1 MSHSFYIE
9 NVNNLPF
16 QDTLNSLGFNNL
28 LFTEDSPEPKKN
40 IWPADTAY
48 LYIDQTSIRPIETTY
63 TNGTF
68 IARIF
73 AYSSPED
80 YELAI
85 KLISEIASRHN
96 AQITPEDNETMDV
109 DNFLKHYDID
119 WIEGHCKTMFEML
132 VDSFN
137 QHKSSCTMSGTVRE
151 LEAGPRFFEQVLSS
165 PPNAATEFYQRF
177 KTLNYLESR
186 DSFIANGITAHNE
199 AGDKEVV
206 FSVYGPG
213 VDTIL
218 SDNVDAIGI
227 RIEGDDGIYVTTEQL
242 ADALGNRATWL
253 SESILNVPPLGDSE
267 WNDLVTKLKTV
278 AQADMFYFGKSVE
291 VSQKPD
297 NIDYKSLFS
306 EQEWQNLL
314 YSPILVFALVAGADG
329 SIDKKEIQNFQ
340 KQLLMGLIVEN
351 DIMQQ
356 LMADLIPDVAKLL
369 KEVLDGKID
378 PKTTLEEIVVAVNS
392 NLPGEDAIAFKMS
405 LMEIGKSIAEASGG
419 FLGIFGSKI
428 SKEEEQTLAILAMM
442 LGLITQ

>member
-151 LEAGPRFFEQVLSS
+151 
-165 PPNAATEFYQRF
+165 
-177 KTLNYLESR
+177 

-253 SESILNVPPLGDSE
+253 SESILNVPALGDSE

-405 LMEIGKSIAEASGG
+405 LMVNPLQKLQVDSSG
-419 FLGIFGSKI
+419 FLAAR
-428 SKEEEQTLAILAMM
+428 LAKKKSRPWPYSR
-442 LGLITQ
+442 